1 MKLYV
6 PDPQKWVDFFDRVS
20 AGKVSL
26 NQTGGGRRHS
36 IIPVRAGTSSET
48 DKKFPIEA
56 VLPAEQTTAQAKSEL
71 ERRDIKPSD
80 IADLYQSSAGG
91 QRKGT
96 KRKRDSSDNR
106 KFKQR
111 RKKDIF
117 EIK

>member
-20 AGKVSL
+20 DGKVSL

-36 IIPVRAGTSSET
+36 IIPVSAGTLSET
-48 DKKFPIEA
+48 NKVFPIEA

-71 ERRDIKPSD
+71 ERQDINTSE
-80 IADLYQSSAGG
+80 IAHLYQSSAGD

-96 KRKRDSSDNR
+96 KRKRDSSDNNR
-106 KFKQR
+106 KFNL
-111 RKKDIF
+111 
-117 EIK
+117 